1 MDNTLPAIGAILSGG
16 FAIVIGYFVGRSGNS
31 STQTVPTISQT
42 LTSCADACAQL
53 ESARQASCLAAA
65 AVTAAN
71 NRVGSL
77 NAQLTAAWAV
87 AGVLWAAVIAAA
99 VIPVI
104 GWGVALVIAI
114 VASAATAFALYLTGQ
129 VIAAQNDQS
138 DKQAAATAA
147 LQAVVDARNV
157 VLNVCKDPE
166 LTACLNR
173 PSPCG

>member
-1 MDNTLPAIGAILSGG
+1 MDNTLAAIGAVLSGG
-16 FAIVIGYFVGRSGNS
+16 FAIVIGYFVGRSGNP
-31 STQTVPTISQT
+31 STQTVPTVSQT
-42 LTSCADACAQL
+42 LTSCSDACAQL

-71 NRVGSL
+71 NRVASL
-77 NAQLTAAWAV
+77 NSQLGVAWAV
-87 AGVLWAAVIAAA
+87 AGVLWAAFVAAA
-99 VIPVI
+99 VIPVV
-104 GWGVALVIAI
+104 GWVIALAI
-114 VASAATAFALYLTGQ
+114 AIAASAATAFALYITGQ

-157 VLNVCKDPE
+157 VLSVCKDPE